1 MLWVFVVRTLA
12 WCSHILGP
20 IGNVKYP
27 HGRTDQQQRFKS
39 KRKISNA
46 AKIALHF
53 TERPLTTVVTL
64 CMLSLQATRSFH
76 SLGMILDQRF
86 LESTNPERK
95 NRIRTFLKTPVVF
108 RALVSLALSAPLLRF
123 SLEFRMPVHLVFRV
137 SIKWEAAFLVH
148 HFFVRQR
155 LKEFQPL
162 VDFSS
167 MSFNYSVCAR
177 SWPTSC
183 PGCFSLA
190 LEVGRISSR
199 ARSLSR
205 PTSKRLLHSYMSR
218 CFQAPP

>member
-1 MLWVFVVRTLA
+1 MLWLFVVRTLA

-39 KRKISNA
+39 KQKISNA

-53 TERPLTTVVTL
+53 TERLLTTDDTL

-95 NRIRTFLKTPVVF
+95 NRIRTFLIVF
-108 RALVSLALSAPLLRF
+108 RALVSLALSAPLLWF
-123 SLEFRMPVHLVFRV
+123 SLEFRMPVHLVFRL

-148 HFFVRQR
+148 HFFVKQC

-177 SWPTSC
+177 SWPTSF